1 MPGAEPLL
9 KFVVVGLAPA
19 ALALPAAAVRSVV
32 SDRDFAGEALDLRAL
47 GAARDDAGGHV
58 LLVGRAGDPVG
69 LHVRGGIA
77 LLSARASE
85 VLPLPDV
92 VGRPA
97 WLSHVIAP
105 RGVPS
110 VFVLDLARLDASRS
124 AGCPWAAHAV
134 HPEI

>member
-1 MPGAEPLL
+1 MPAVEPAL

-19 ALALPAAAVRSVV
+19 ALALPAARVLHVV
-32 SDRDFAGEALDLRAL
+32 AERDFEGQALDLRAL
-47 GAARDDAGGHV
+47 GAAQADAGGHV
-58 LLVGRAGDPVG
+58 LLVGRAGDPVA
-69 LHVRGGIA
+69 LHVCGGIA
-77 LLSARASE
+77 LLTARASE

-92 VGRPA
+92 VSRPA

-105 RGVPS
+105 RGLPS
-110 VFVLDLARLDASRS
+110 VFVLDLARLAASRS

>member
-1 MPGAEPLL
+1 MPAAEPLL
-9 KFVVVGLAPA
+9 KFVIVGLAPA
-19 ALALPAAAVRSVV
+19 ALALPAAGVLNVLAE
-32 SDRDFAGEALDLRAL
+32 RDFAGEALDLRAL
-47 GAARDDAGGHV
+47 GAANAEATGHV
-58 LLVGRAGDPVG
+58 LLVGRSSEPVG
-69 LHVRGGIA
+69 LHVSGGIT
-77 LLSARASE
+77 LLSARTSE

-134 HPEI
+134 SSEI

>member
-1 MPGAEPLL
+1 MPAVEPLL
-9 KFVVVGLAPA
+9 KFVVVGRAPA
-19 ALALPAAAVRSVV
+19 ALALPAAGVLNVLAE
-32 SDRDFAGEALDLRAL
+32 RDFSGEALDLRAL
-47 GAARDDAGGHV
+47 GAAQDAGGGHV
-58 LLVGRAGDPVG
+58 LLVGRERDPVG

-77 LLSARASE
+77 LLSARSGE

-92 VGRPA
+92 VARRA

-110 VFVLDLARLDASRS
+110 VFVLDLARLDDSRS
-124 AGCPWAAHAV
+124 AGCPWVAHAV